1 MFETMRRGGWTNIV
15 PEPYPEDPDS
25 LEDVQGIVSSMRGFQ
40 KLGLTRDPFFR
51 MRMLRRLRTY
61 LKQHEDEALDAL
73 QADLGKAPFEGY
85 ATEVFGEACRLG
97 HSVYDVFYFVL
108 ARRLGATL
116 FTEDRRL
123 IELCEQNGVDCVH
136 ILDLVKEG

>member
-1 MFETMRRGGWTNIV
+1 MVVLDCSAVIPMVLGNEVGRALRGLMLKGEKV
-15 PEPYPEDPDS
+15 VSSSLLYPEACGGMWKYVRAGLMTPD
-25 LEDVQGIVSSMRGFQ
+25 DA
-40 KLGLTRDPFFR
+40 K
-51 MRMLRRLRTY
+51 RRVGSAIALV
-61 LKQHEDEALDAL
+61 DEFY
-73 QADLGKAPFEGY
+73 GFEGY

-136 ILDLVKEG
+136 IADLVKES